1 MFGEKIL
8 GASTFLSARVSD
20 MSETPMPR
28 GTGGTPVSLKKAE
41 APPDRLSSLRNCLA

>member
-20 MSETPMPR
+20 MSETPM
-28 GTGGTPVSLKKAE
+28 SLKKAE